1 MIIAEH
7 TIVIEATP
15 EAIWKAWQ
23 DVASWPQWDAGIQS
37 ATLNG
42 PFAPGTKGS
51 IKIKG
56 GGRSEFTITDVVE
69 PKGFTEKTQLPFAEL
84 EVFHDI
90 SVLDGQVQ
98 VTRRYEVTG
107 FLASIFNYF
116 MGKRIAGALP
126 FTMKSFKAFVEN
138 KR

>member
-15 EAIWKAWQ
+15 EAVWKAWQ
-23 DVASWPQWDAGIQS
+23 DVASWPHWDVGIQS
-37 ATLNG
+37 ATING
-42 PFAPGTKGS
+42 PFAPGTKGR

-69 PKGFTEKTQLPFAEL
+69 LKAFTEKTQLPFAEL
-84 EVFHDI
+84 EVFHEMTI
-90 SVLDGQVQ
+90 LDGQVQ

-116 MGKRIAGALP
+116 MGKRIASTLP
-126 FTMKSFKAFVEN
+126 FTMKSFKTFVE
-138 KR
+138 KER